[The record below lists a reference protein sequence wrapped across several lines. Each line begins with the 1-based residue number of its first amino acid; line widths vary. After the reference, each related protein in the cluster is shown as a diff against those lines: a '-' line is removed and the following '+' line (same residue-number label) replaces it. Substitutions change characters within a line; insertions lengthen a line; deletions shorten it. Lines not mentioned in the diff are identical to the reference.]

1 MSKFRIAK
9 PAEMETG
16 KDCFPFYVLQT
27 VGIELITKGQGR
39 SRSSQ
44 RSGQRSVKVAVVQ
57 GCIQNKNLQM

>member
-39 SRSSQ
+39 SRSKVSQ
-44 RSGQRSVKVAVVQ
+44 GRCSSGLYTK
-57 GCIQNKNLQM
+57 